1 MSRQAIWNKHE
12 VALLIDTYSK
22 VTAKKA
28 EKIPALIELSRRLR
42 NMAINAGIEIDDTYR
57 NLNGM
62 QWQYSFIEKHF
73 KKKELAL
80 ICHRNFFLKW

>member
-62 QWQYSFIEKHF
+62 QWQYSFIEKH
-73 KKKELAL
+73 
-80 ICHRNFFLKW
+80 